1 MFSSEESE
9 ERDGMGSQVLLLSY
23 KKPPGISMTVK
34 GQLTEAPGYNGRN
47 LMCAAVHVSAF
58 K

>member
-1 MFSSEESE
+1 
-9 ERDGMGSQVLLLSY
+9 MGSQVLLLSC

-47 LMCAAVHVSAF
+47 LMCAAVHVSSF